1 MKVVSK
7 EVYSMEQLT
16 ITAKVQI
23 IVTYADKT
31 LLEETMSA
39 YCDACNYV
47 SDYVFK
53 THNLSQAQL
62 NKALYYD
69 LREKYSL
76 KAQMAQSVLKTVIA
90 RYKTI
95 IEAEN
100 KWIKPSFKK
109 PQYDLVWNRD
119 YSLTGG
125 YFSVNTLSGR
135 IKLAYHPE
143 GMDKYFDP
151 TIYKFGTAKLVNKHG
166 KYYLHIPVTYDV
178 EEFDASKVTNVVGID
193 RGINFVVATYDSKQ
207 KSGFV
212 NGRTIKQKRANYS
225 KLRKELQM
233 RRTPSSRRRIKA
245 IGQRENRWM
254 QDVNH
259 CISKALVDNNPKH
272 TLFVLED
279 LSGVRNATER
289 VRTKDRYVSVS
300 WSFYDLEQKL
310 IYKAKQNQS
319 TVIKVDPRYT
329 SQCCPMC
336 GHIERS
342 NRDKRLHLFCCKNC
356 GYKSND
362 DRIGAMN
369 LHRMG
374 INYLEDSQ
382 VPSAVTTE

>member
-1 MKVVSK
+1 
-7 EVYSMEQLT
+7 MEQMT

-23 IVTYADKT
+23 VATDADKV
-31 LLEETMSA
+31 LLDETMSV
-39 YCDACNYV
+39 YRDACNYV
-47 SDYVFK
+47 SDYVFQ
-53 THNLSQAQL
+53 THDLKQFSL
-62 NKALYYD
+62 NKVLYST
-69 LREKYSL
+69 LREKFGL
-76 KAQMAQSVLKTVIA
+76 KSQMAQSVLKTVIA
-90 RYKTI
+90 RYRTI
-95 IEAEN
+95 LENQN
-100 KWIKPSFKK
+100 KWIRPTFKK

-119 YSLTGG
+119 YSLTQNG
-125 YFSVNTLSGR
+125 FSVNTLNGR
-135 IKLAYHPE
+135 VKLPYFAE
-143 GMDKYFDP
+143 GMSKYFDH
-151 TIYKFGTAKLVNKHG
+151 TIYRFGTAKLTNKHG

-178 EEFDASKVTNVVGID
+178 EESNISDICNVVGID
-193 RGINFVVATYDSKQ
+193 RGINFVVATYDSHH

-212 NGRTIKQKRANYS
+212 SGKTIKQKSAAYS

-233 RRTPSSRRRIKA
+233 RQTPSSRRRIKA

-259 CISKALVDNNPKH
+259 QVSKALVENNPKH

-319 TVIKVDPRYT
+319 TVIKVNPRYT
-329 SQCCPMC
+329 SQCCPVC
-336 GHIERS
+336 GHIEKA
-342 NRDKRLHLFCCKNC
+342 NRNKKLHLFTCKNC

-369 LHRMG
+369 LYRMG

-382 VPSAVTTE
+382 VPNTVMAE

>member
-1 MKVVSK
+1 
-7 EVYSMEQLT
+7 MEQMT

-23 IVTYADKT
+23 VATDADKV
-31 LLEETMSA
+31 LLDETMSV
-39 YCDACNYV
+39 YRDACNYV
-47 SDYVFK
+47 SDYVFQ
-53 THNLSQAQL
+53 THDLKQFSL
-62 NKALYYD
+62 NKVLYST
-69 LREKYSL
+69 LREKFDL
-76 KAQMAQSVLKTVIA
+76 KSQMAQSVLKTVIA
-90 RYKTI
+90 RYRTI
-95 IEAEN
+95 LENQN
-100 KWIKPSFKK
+100 KWIRPTFKK

-119 YSLTGG
+119 YSLTQNG
-125 YFSVNTLSGR
+125 FSVNTLNGR
-135 IKLAYHPE
+135 VKLPYFAE
-143 GMDKYFDP
+143 GMSKYFDH
-151 TIYKFGTAKLVNKHG
+151 TIYRFGTAKLTNKHG

-178 EEFDASKVTNVVGID
+178 EESNISDICNVVGID
-193 RGINFVVATYDSKQ
+193 RGINFVVATYDSHH

-212 NGRTIKQKRANYS
+212 SGKTIKQKRAAYS

-233 RRTPSSRRRIKA
+233 RQTPSSRRRIKA

-259 CISKALVDNNPKH
+259 QVSKALVENNPKH

-319 TVIKVDPRYT
+319 TVIKVNPRYT
-329 SQCCPMC
+329 SQCCPVC
-336 GHIERS
+336 GHIEKA
-342 NRDKRLHLFCCKNC
+342 NRNKKLHLFTCKNC

-369 LHRMG
+369 LYRMG

-382 VPSAVTTE
+382 VPNTVMAE